1 LWIAKT
7 GCHAQNLRVIVRRN
21 IFRILQ
27 QRMALLLFILLSL
40 SASAA
45 AQDYLREDL
54 RIPKSDAGAQGL
66 QALFIRPS
74 APGKYPLVIF
84 SHGTPRDPVARRAL
98 SPYSYLPVAMQFAR
112 RGYAVAMVMRRSYG
126 TSGGNYSDGVNCNGD
141 ANFTQTGL
149 NAAEDIRTALDYFAR
164 RPDVDANTI
173 IAVGES
179 AGGLGSIALS
189 SLRPRG
195 LVAAISFAGGHGSTS
210 SFQICQKYKL
220 IDAFANYGKTSQIPT
235 LWIYAEN
242 DTFFEPRV
250 AQEFYNAFINAGGNA
265 EFIAHPRD
273 GEDGHNFIYRG
284 VNLWPRYI
292 DAFLEKNKLP
302 RSRELL
308 PVHVSVLPAPPR
320 LDPRGLRS
328 FQDFLNSG
336 PNKAF
341 AVSPEGAYGWRAGVN
356 TREIAIEQALKTCA
370 KHAPNCELYI
380 VNEEVVKRLSPAAP
394 GYER

>member
-1 LWIAKT
+1 MTIGQKFFTAM
-7 GCHAQNLRVIVRRN
+7 
-21 IFRILQ
+21 Q
-27 QRMALLLFILLSL
+27 QRRLALLLLVLL
-40 SASAA
+40 APAMPAA
-45 AQDYLREDL
+45 AQDYLREEL
-54 RIPKSDAGAQGL
+54 RVPMPGAGEQGL

-74 APGKYPLVIF
+74 APGKYPLVVF
-84 SHGTPRDPVARRAL
+84 SHGTPRDPVARRQL
-98 SPYSYLPVAMQFAR
+98 SPYLYLPVAMQFAR

-126 TSGGNYSDGVNCNGD
+126 TSGGNYEDGVDCGGD

-149 NAAEDIRTALDYFAR
+149 NAAADIRAALEYFAR
-164 RPDVDANTI
+164 RPDVDADTI

-179 AGGLGSIALS
+179 AGGLGSIALA

-195 LVAAISFAGGHGSTS
+195 LVAAISFAGGHGSTA

-220 IDAFANYGKTSQIPT
+220 INAFAHYGRTAQVPT

-250 AQEFYNAFINAGGNA
+250 AQEFFSAFVRAGGTA

-284 VNLWPRYI
+284 VMVWPAYI
-292 DAFLEKNKLP
+292 DDFLRKHNLP
-302 RSRELL
+302 RRRELL
-308 PVHVSVLPAPPR
+308 APQVSVLPAPPR
-320 LDPRGLRS
+320 LDARALRS
-328 FQDFLNSG
+328 FQDFLNAG

-356 TREIAIEQALKTCA
+356 TREIAVEEALKTCA
-370 KHAPNCELYI
+370 KFAPDCQLYI

-394 GYER
+394 GYAQ

>member
-1 LWIAKT
+1 M
-7 GCHAQNLRVIVRRN
+7 IVRQTL
-21 IFRILQ
+21 FSILQ
-27 QRMALLLFILLSL
+27 QRLALLLFILLAL
-40 SASAA
+40 ALPAA

-54 RIPKSDAGAQGL
+54 RIPKSDAGEQGL

-84 SHGTPRDPVARRAL
+84 NHGTPRDPVARRQL

-126 TSGGNYSDGVNCNGD
+126 SSGGEYSDGVNCNGD

-149 NAAEDIRTALDYFAR
+149 NAAADIRIALEYFLR

-179 AGGLGSIALS
+179 AGGLGSLALS

-195 LVAAISFAGGHGSTS
+195 LRAVISFAGGHGSTS

-220 IDAFANYGKTSQIPT
+220 INAFANYGKTSQVPT

-250 AQEFYNAFINAGGNA
+250 AQEFYTAFINAGGNA

-284 VNLWPRYI
+284 IALWPRYI
-292 DAFLEKNKLP
+292 DAFLQKHNLP
-302 RSRELL
+302 RNRELL
-308 PVHVSVLPAPPR
+308 PLHVSVLPAPPR

-341 AVSPEGAYGWRAGVN
+341 AVSPEGAYGWRAGLN
-356 TREIAIEQALKTCA
+356 TRETAAEEALKTCA
-370 KHAPNCELYI
+370 KYAPNCELYI

-394 GYER
+394 GYGR